1 MPESHAGERLR
12 HERFDYRTRSSV
24 VAQPRLIVVRS
35 PKANYAVAV
44 L

>member
-1 MPESHAGERLR
+1 MPESQAGERLR

-24 VAQPRLIVVRS
+24 VAQPRMIVIRR
-35 PKANYAVAV
+35 PKADYAVAV